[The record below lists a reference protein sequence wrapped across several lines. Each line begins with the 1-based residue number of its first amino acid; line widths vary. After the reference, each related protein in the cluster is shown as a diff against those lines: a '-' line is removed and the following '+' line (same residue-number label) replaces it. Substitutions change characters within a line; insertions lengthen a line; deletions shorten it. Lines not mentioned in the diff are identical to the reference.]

1 MPVARLRL
9 RSRHRP
15 VPRRRRSRRSRVP
28 GSRRRRCR
36 RGRSAVTA
44 PPVSLYVDPASRAWV
59 ERRPGVH
66 WKTLWEEGD
75 RRAVLIRYDAGAVI
89 PRHRHLGD
97 EQIWVLE
104 GAVSDDT
111 GVCRAGAYA
120 RRPPG
125 CIHTVT
131 SKDGALVVALMSG
144 STEPC

>member
-1 MPVARLRL
+1 MSV
-9 RSRHRP
+9 
-15 VPRRRRSRRSRVP
+15 
-28 GSRRRRCR
+28 
-36 RGRSAVTA
+36 
-44 PPVSLYVDPASRAWV
+44 PPVSLYVDPGSRPWV

-111 GVCRAGAYA
+111 GICRAGAYA

-125 CIHTVT
+125 CVHTVT